1 VPCKYIPFLL
11 YMHFVW
17 DMTKID
23 SDLTFWCNS
32 LFTIPS
38 DIWIP
43 ILQEYRLL
51 WRIFTP
57 ALSPWIPTSAWRTT
71 VCDRMILPARINA
84 VLKYILLLPF
94 SRDWLDYMSYK
105 KHELLILIEYQNSLS
120 FLVRSVLHSFFWFLC
135 CFSFYLSSFCVLCL
149 MLPVSLERPFMIAL
163 RFSLI
168 CLPRF
173 IKKITKVTFKTKFM
187 FMH

>member
-1 VPCKYIPFLL
+1 
-11 YMHFVW
+11 MHFVW

-32 LFTIPS
+32 SFIIPS

-43 ILQEYRLL
+43 TLQEYRLL
-51 WRIFTP
+51 WRILTP

-71 VCDRMILPARINA
+71 VCDRLILPARINA
-84 VLKYILLLPF
+84 VLKFILLLPF
-94 SRDWLDYMSYK
+94 SRDWLDYISYR
-105 KHELLILIEYQNSLS
+105 KHELLILIEHHNSLPVFWWGLS
-120 FLVRSVLHSFFWFLC
+120 CTFFFLGGVPLF
-135 CFSFYLSSFCVLCL
+135 CFSFYLSSFRVLCL
-149 MLPVSLERPFMIAL
+149 MLPVSLERSFMIAL

-173 IKKITKVTFKTKFM
+173 IKKITKVIFKAMFIFM
-187 FMH
+187 L